1 MRKILFRGKT
11 PQGKWVYGGIQMDC
25 ERVWI
30 DQPYLG
36 ETFVDKE
43 TVGQYTGLKD
53 KNDNKIFEG
62 DIVRKEIFDIKG
74 NKFDFAKISY
84 VEELAGFFIVNKK
97 NKIVYELGMDNS
109 NIEIIGNIY
118 DNPELLNI

>member
-1 MRKILFRGKT
+1 MRKIEFRGKT
-11 PQGKWVYGGIQMDC
+11 PKGKWVYGGITQDC

-53 KNDNKIFEG
+53 KNGVKIFEG
-62 DIVRKEIFDIKG
+62 DIVEYEDYDREDSYINNGVVEYSEENACFYVTNMNEVEHDELWVKDNDFEVIG
-74 NKFDFAKISY
+74 N
-84 VEELAGFFIVNKK
+84 
-97 NKIVYELGMDNS
+97 VYDNS
-109 NIEIIGNIY
+109 LEE
-118 DNPELLNI
+118 D